1 MKRYSMVRY
10 VLILAVAFSLS
21 SCSVLRMH
29 KPSLSKKGIESNRIY
44 LHYKCYDGCYHNS
57 GCASM
62 VYYPEGR
69 YVHLSNMLLGF
80 HTTEL
85 PFDMIED
92 LSEYLK
98 YLVDYESDLQT
109 NRGYTLP
116 EGEIR
121 DIKRFEHK
129 GAFVSNYLG
138 YASLGSSEG
147 FLLKEVII
155 DVGVF
160 TSDGKCYTYFEAIDK
175 ADHSTL
181 GYTLIDIQ
189 NTQEFY
195 GALDHMLYLYNK

>member
-29 KPSLSKKGIESNRIY
+29 KPNLSKKGIESNRIY
-44 LHYKCYDGCYHNS
+44 LHYMRYDGCYRNS

-109 NRGYTLP
+109 NRGYALQ
-116 EGEIR
+116 
-121 DIKRFEHK
+121 DLSKVKRFEYK
-129 GAFVSNYLG
+129 GAFITDYL
-138 YASLGSSEG
+138 YYKGSSTPKAPDI
-147 FLLKEVII
+147 KEVII